1 MFGRPICFEMMNRVS
16 NNVASSKIKMNMG
29 DITDLL
35 KEVRNRCIK
44 EQRENGGSE
53 ESLEI
58 LLRGIDIAEEEIHDY
73 ALRLEMGNSWTQ
85 VQH

>member
-1 MFGRPICFEMMNRVS
+1 MFGSPICFEMMNRVG
-16 NNVASSKIKMNMG
+16 NNVVSSKTKMNMG

-35 KEVRNRCIK
+35 EEVRNRCIK

-58 LLRGIDIAEEEIHDY
+58 LLRGIDIAEEEIHNY
-73 ALRLEMGNSWTQ
+73 ALRLEMEKS
-85 VQH
+85 